1 MAAGYRALHDFHMA
15 EDVFQIT
22 MLKLLNTE
30 RNMEDMR
37 SARTRS
43 FIYAVARNT
52 AIDMYRKKSRR
63 AEFLTSGGDVYKEY
77 KAEKENRFF
86 CTSFD
91 EYVFKYGF
99 GEDFSDILEELDK
112 TERKMIILKYFYMFS
127 NKEISEINGMTPEAV
142 RRKIKAILSEIK
154 LLYLRN

>member
-1 MAAGYRALHDFHMA
+1 MQDDKCICDIIDLYKEMIMAAGYRALHDFHMA

-52 AIDMYRKKSRR
+52 AIDMYRKNQDVLNSSRPAATSIKSIKRKKKTDSF
-63 AEFLTSGGDVYKEY
+63 APALTNMSSNTALAKIFPIYWKNWTKQSGK
-77 KAEKENRFF
+77 
-86 CTSFD
+86 
-91 EYVFKYGF
+91 
-99 GEDFSDILEELDK
+99 
-112 TERKMIILKYFYMFS
+112 
-127 NKEISEINGMTPEAV
+127 
-142 RRKIKAILSEIK
+142 
-154 LLYLRN
+154 

>member
-52 AIDMYRKKSRR
+52 AIDMYRKNQDALNSSRPAATSIKSIKRKKKTDSFAPALTNMSSNTALAKIFRYIGRIGQNR
-63 AEFLTSGGDVYKEY
+63 AENDNPEIFL
-77 KAEKENRFF
+77 
-86 CTSFD
+86 
-91 EYVFKYGF
+91 YVQQQ
-99 GEDFSDILEELDK
+99 
-112 TERKMIILKYFYMFS
+112 
-127 NKEISEINGMTPEAV
+127 
-142 RRKIKAILSEIK
+142 
-154 LLYLRN
+154 RNIGNIRNDT